1 MPRLTAARFA
11 LANVQTWLPADAPE
25 GCLRA
30 LALAQQALDA
40 ATDAN
45 RRLIDERDTP
55 ALDAGVGARRRG
67 TACGPHQL
75 GSLRRRAPDAARRAS
90 ALAVFRVAQEALSNV
105 AKHARRRSTMRIATD
120 GTHLS
125 LIVSDD
131 GTGFSRSRRTG
142 YGLAMRARC
151 EAFGGSF
158 ETATPATGHG
168 TRVTARF
175 AGFAARGAVVARR
188 ASLS

>member
-1 MPRLTAARFA
+1 LSSWADTHAARTGLRTSFVCAADARLT
-11 LANVQTWLPADAPE
+11 Q
-25 GCLRA
+25 
-30 LALAQQALDA
+30 
-40 ATDAN
+40 
-45 RRLIDERDTP
+45 I
-55 ALDAGVGARRRG
+55 AG
-67 TACGPHQL
+67 
-75 GSLRRRAPDAARRAS
+75 AS

-105 AKHARRRSTMRIATD
+105 AKHARATSVDVRIATD

-142 YGLAMRARC
+142 YGLAGMRARC
-151 EAFGGSF
+151 EAFCGSF

-175 AGFAARGAVVARR
+175 AWDSLLAVPAAARR

>member
-1 MPRLTAARFA
+1 M
-11 LANVQTWLPADAPE
+11 
-25 GCLRA
+25 
-30 LALAQQALDA
+30 
-40 ATDAN
+40 
-45 RRLIDERDTP
+45 
-55 ALDAGVGARRRG
+55 
-67 TACGPHQL
+67 
-75 GSLRRRAPDAARRAS
+75 
-90 ALAVFRVAQEALSNV
+90 FRVAQEALSNV
-105 AKHARRRSTMRIATD
+105 AKHARATSVDVRIATD

-142 YGLAMRARC
+142 YGLAGMRARC

-175 AGFAARGAVVARR
+175 AWDSLLAVPVVARR